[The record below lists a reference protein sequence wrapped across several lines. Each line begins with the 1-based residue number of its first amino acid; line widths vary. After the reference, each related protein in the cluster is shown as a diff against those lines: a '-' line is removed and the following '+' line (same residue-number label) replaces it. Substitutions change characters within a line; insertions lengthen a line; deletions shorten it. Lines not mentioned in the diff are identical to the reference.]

1 MKISSLLLSSAA
13 ILVVGSAFAA
23 DLPAKKAAP
32 AAMAAATG
40 CPAFGAGYFA
50 IPGSETCIKI
60 GGYIRSDN
68 KYTANIARGT
78 APYTLTYKYIL
89 GFDTKSNSEVGT
101 INGRVGILDSAGT
114 IATESAYVEMG
125 GLRAGYAPSYVDFDR
140 AYNNIGLAYQPTG
153 VGLVGYTMPMGSTNV
168 SIAAETSQD
177 DNYTAASGN
186 NAASRP
192 DLIAAV
198 SSKMS
203 DVVTINAGLVS
214 HEVVGS
220 SSGTAQGFAAL
231 GRTDITAGPVKL
243 ILNAAYGNG
252 ANGYV
257 DGNAAAYKA
266 MGTAVADSA
275 SDSSNLSTA
284 TMYAAALE
292 YAMGANVAYAF
303 YDAEKASQDT
313 NTYKRLDYGVGFKY
327 TVAKGLYIRPE
338 IYQVVENANAAS
350 DTTTNYFYL
359 RIRRDF

>member
-114 IATESAYVEMG
+114 IATESAYAEMG

-140 AYNNIGLAYQPTG
+140 VYNNIGLAYQPTA
-153 VGLVGYTMPMGSTNV
+153 VGLVGYTMPRGSTNV

-177 DNYTAASGN
+177 DNLNAASG

-203 DVVTINAGLVS
+203 DVVTIKAGLVS

-284 TMYAAALE
+284 TMYA
-292 YAMGANVAYAF
+292 
-303 YDAEKASQDT
+303 SQDT